1 MILDIGPLRR
11 HRNYRLLF
19 IGQLVSFLGSM
30 VSYVAVPVQVQALT
44 QSQAIV
50 GLLSGVQL
58 VPLFVFGLWGGSVAD
73 ALDRRRLMIVSE
85 VVMCLGAVGL
95 ALNASLPRPSVA
107 AVFAISFV
115 MQAAN
120 AFHRPAMDALGQ
132 KLVTVPELPAAS
144 ALGSLRGSV
153 GAVAGPALGGWLVSS
168 GGAFTGYAFD
178 AATFAVAV
186 LCMWQMRDL
195 PPTEGETEAGWGSI
209 VEGLRYARTRPE
221 LVGTYVVDMVAMA
234 FAFPIALYP
243 SMSEGWGGA
252 DAAGY
257 LFSAMPAGALVISIF
272 SGRAKNLR
280 RQGAAVVCAAALWG
294 AFIVGFGLSP
304 SLWWALGFLVLA
316 GAADAV
322 SGIYRMTIWN
332 QTIPNTL
339 RGRLAGVE
347 MISYLSGPLLGNA
360 RAGAIAEATSNMLSV
375 VSGGI
380 ICVVAVAACA
390 FLLPAFWRYERPE
403 AGESEAVVA
412 G

>member
-1 MILDIGPLRR
+1 MILDLGPLRR
-11 HRNYRLLF
+11 HRNFRLLF
-19 IGQLVSFLGSM
+19 LGQLVSFLGSM

-44 QSQAIV
+44 QSQAMV
-50 GLLSGVQL
+50 GLLSGVQI

-73 ALDRRRLMIVSE
+73 AFDRRRLMIVSE
-85 VVMCLGAVGL
+85 AVMLLGSVAL
-95 ALNASLPRPSVA
+95 ALNAALPRPSVL

-132 KLVTVPELPAAS
+132 KLVTVQELPAAS

-153 GAVAGPALGGWLVSS
+153 GAVCGPALGGALVSW
-168 GGAFTGYAFD
+168 GGAVTGYAFD

-186 LCMWQMRDL
+186 LCVWQMRDL
-195 PPTEGETEAGWGSI
+195 PPLEGEAEAGWSSI
-209 VEGLRYARTRPE
+209 AEGLRYARTRPE
-221 LVGTYVVDMVAMA
+221 LIGTYVVDMVAMA

-280 RQGAAVVCAAALWG
+280 RQGAAVVCAAASWG

-304 SLWWALGFLVLA
+304 SLWWALGFLALA

-332 QTIPNTL
+332 QTIPNAL

-360 RAGAIAEATSNMLSV
+360 RAGAIAEATSNTLSV
-375 VSGGI
+375 VTGGI
-380 ICVVAVAACA
+380 ICVVAVLACA
-390 FLLPAFWRYERPE
+390 FVLPAFWRYERPQG
-403 AGESEAVVA
+403 AQSEPVVA